1 MENLSVYEDIAKRT
15 DGDIYVGVVGPVRCG
30 KSTFITS
37 FMNSV
42 VLPNITNVYNKQ
54 RTIDELPQSADG
66 KTIMTTEPKFVPN
79 EAVNISLSDKINL
92 KVRMIDCVGYMIN
105 GAIGGNEEEKPRLV
119 KSPWSEKE
127 IPFELAA
134 EIGTQK
140 VIQEHSTIA
149 LMMTTDG
156 TITNLSRE
164 NYISAEE
171 KVVSELKKYKKPFVI
186 LLNTTKPKDDETDK
200 LKKELET
207 KYNAPVLPIDAKNL
221 NEEDITSI
229 FDEVLTQFPL
239 VSVVVTMPPWL
250 QVLPFDNPLIQEIVN
265 EVSSLTQNVNKIGDF
280 TGGKLGFE
288 KNDNFE
294 PLVVKNIVM
303 GEGKLIFNV
312 TPKPSLFYKILSD
325 ECKVKIN
332 SDYELI
338 SYLKELTSA
347 KTEFDKIKDAFENA
361 KNNGYGVVYPKM
373 EEMTLSEPEIIKQGG
388 RSGVKLRA
396 SAPSFHIMKVDIE
409 TEINPIVGSEVQ
421 SEDLVKSMLKQFE
434 TNPNE
439 IWNTNIFG
447 KSLNSLVSEGIN
459 NKISAMPNDVQ
470 TKMRKTLSRVVNEGK
485 GGIICILL

>member
-66 KTIMTTEPKFVPN
+66 KTIMTTEPKFVPS
-79 EAVNISLSDKINL
+79 EAVSISLSDKINL
-92 KVRMIDCVGYMIN
+92 SVRMIDCVGYMID
-105 GAIGGNEEEKPRLV
+105 GAIGANEEEKPRLV

-140 VIQEHSTIA
+140 VIEEHSTIA

-186 LLNTTKPKDDETDK
+186 LLNTTKPKDDETNK
-200 LKKELET
+200 LKNELET

-221 NEEDITSI
+221 SEEDITSI

-250 QVLPFDNPLIQEIVN
+250 QVLPFDDPLIQEIVN
-265 EVSSLTQNVNKIGDF
+265 EVSTLTQNVTKIGDF
-280 TGGKLGFE
+280 TGDKLGFE

-294 PLVVKNIVM
+294 PLVVKNVVM

-312 TPKPSLFYKILSD
+312 MPKPTLFYKVLSN
-325 ECKVKIN
+325 ECKVKID

-338 SYLKELTSA
+338 SYLKELTYA

-361 KNNGYGVVYPKM
+361 KTNGYGVVYPKM
-373 EEMTLSEPEIIKQGG
+373 EDMTLSEPEITKQSGK
-388 RSGVKLRA
+388 SGVKLRA

-434 TNPNE
+434 TNPKA
-439 IWNTNIFG
+439 IWDTNIFG